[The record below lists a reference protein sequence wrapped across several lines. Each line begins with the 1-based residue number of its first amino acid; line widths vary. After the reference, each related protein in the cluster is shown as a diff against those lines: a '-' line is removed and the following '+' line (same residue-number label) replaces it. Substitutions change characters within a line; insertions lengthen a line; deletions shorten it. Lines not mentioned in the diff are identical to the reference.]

1 MKKLLYVI
9 LSLLLCVGAIGGTVV
24 VAKHLTDKIEN
35 EPPMDESTGA
45 NKEIILKEDEMLL
58 TDPDDFRTG
67 ETYRFYIDKSNPES
81 EAYIVLNLVT
91 GDGGFNGGYTEPKT
105 TVELDMPKVTIGVS
119 TSYDKA
125 GYIYWKDGVR
135 LSVDAEVSATEEYF
149 EIVLDENVFTGA
161 GDNATIPSIWFELIR
176 DTKCLEVVTKGDAYI
191 VVVDSEQA
199 DN

>member
-119 TSYDKA
+119 TS
-125 GYIYWKDGVR
+125 
-135 LSVDAEVSATEEYF
+135 
-149 EIVLDENVFTGA
+149 
-161 GDNATIPSIWFELIR
+161 
-176 DTKCLEVVTKGDAYI
+176 
-191 VVVDSEQA
+191 
-199 DN
+199 

>member
-58 TDPDDFRTG
+58 TDPDDFRIG

-81 EAYIVLNLVT
+81 
-91 GDGGFNGGYTEPKT
+91 
-105 TVELDMPKVTIGVS
+105 
-119 TSYDKA
+119 
-125 GYIYWKDGVR
+125 
-135 LSVDAEVSATEEYF
+135 
-149 EIVLDENVFTGA
+149 
-161 GDNATIPSIWFELIR
+161 
-176 DTKCLEVVTKGDAYI
+176 
-191 VVVDSEQA
+191 
-199 DN
+199 